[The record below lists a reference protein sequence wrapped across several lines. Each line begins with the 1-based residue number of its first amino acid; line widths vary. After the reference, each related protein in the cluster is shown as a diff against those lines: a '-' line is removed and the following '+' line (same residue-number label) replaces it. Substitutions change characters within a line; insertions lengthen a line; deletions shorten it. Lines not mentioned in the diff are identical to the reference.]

1 MGGSRSKNVAVAWL
15 VFNSY
20 SPDNDKETDSNE
32 SNTGVS
38 EQSEECS
45 SWRKK
50 RKGQR
55 SKWEKR
61 CVNNLDAICS
71 SVYYNK
77 KLIFTSTK
85 NLKNAEIHA
94 DVLKEF
100 DQKYEDGS
108 FPFSIDQLK
117 NKFKICISECKKLL
131 WLLRPR
137 RAEKGFKMKSS
148 LENGLINYF
157 HWSKLGI
164 HVTLTWHQSL
174 LYRCSYLMGSK
185 WKEHQITEPSIADH
199 QQRNCHICFI
209 SSTFSL
215 KACSFLGNGL
225 HYHNH
230 CKIQV

>member
-1 MGGSRSKNVAVAWL
+1 M
-15 VFNSY
+15 
-20 SPDNDKETDSNE
+20 
-32 SNTGVS
+32 
-38 EQSEECS
+38 CS

-85 NLKNAEIHA
+85 NLKNTEIHA

-117 NKFKICISECKKLL
+117 NKFNICISECKKIALTVETSTG
-131 WLLRPR
+131 RKR
-137 RAEKGFKMKSS
+137 VQDEKQLEDWFNQLFPLVQTRYSCNPHMAAKSS
-148 LENGLINYF
+148 LSLQLSDGEQVKRASNNRTIN
-157 HWSKLGI
+157 
-164 HVTLTWHQSL
+164 
-174 LYRCSYLMGSK
+174 R
-185 WKEHQITEPSIADH
+185 
-199 QQRNCHICFI
+199 
-209 SSTFSL
+209 
-215 KACSFLGNGL
+215 
-225 HYHNH
+225 
-230 CKIQV
+230 